1 MRRYRTLLVA
11 AALATWCLTAHADV
25 KLAQPF
31 SDYMVLQR
39 DLPVAIWGQADPG
52 EKVAVEFAGQ
62 SKSTVSAADGRW
74 MIKLDPLKASV
85 EDRVL
90 SVTGNNTLTLQH
102 VLVGEVWLCSGQS
115 NMEVSLERIKT
126 SRGGSAEFEQAGRE
140 RIEKELAASTPNLRL
155 YRNPLRKGAS
165 SSSGWSQC
173 DPGTLKN
180 QQGLQGFSAVGYFF
194 GKELSR
200 ELQVPIGLVE
210 ASVGGTTVE
219 TWTPPTGKNF
229 VALVNPIAPFS
240 LRGVIWYQG
249 ESNLIAGDDAESYR
263 DKMKALING
272 WRELWQRSDLPFYY
286 VQLPPMAY
294 SKRRDKVRH
303 TAEALPQIR
312 EGQAM
317 VLRLPHTGMVIT
329 TDLADANDLHP
340 MNKWDVGARLAR
352 LALAQTYGKKEIV
365 FSGPVYQSMKRE
377 GGKLV
382 LEFDHVDG
390 GLVSKNAKPLA
401 GFQVAGIDRQFVPAQ
416 AVIAGNTVVVSS
428 ETVAEPVAVRFGWH
442 EDARPNLFNQA
453 GLPAAPFR
461 TDNWPVPVIVPNNST
476 NSEAAPVTDVPK
488 S

>member
-352 LALAQTYGKKEIV
+352 LALAQTYGKKE
-365 FSGPVYQSMKRE
+365 
-377 GGKLV
+377 
-382 LEFDHVDG
+382 
-390 GLVSKNAKPLA
+390 
-401 GFQVAGIDRQFVPAQ
+401 
-416 AVIAGNTVVVSS
+416 
-428 ETVAEPVAVRFGWH
+428 
-442 EDARPNLFNQA
+442 
-453 GLPAAPFR
+453 
-461 TDNWPVPVIVPNNST
+461 
-476 NSEAAPVTDVPK
+476 
-488 S
+488 